1 MHEILHTYHFL
12 SLRRKNTFPSFHASW
27 RKSFL
32 YHKNLHTSLIKNIQ
46 ASWNILRSYK
56 KVLCC
61 LSNEAT
67 LRLDLSCAL
76 ARFSLFQNILR
87 RSTLWGCLV
96 SSPGRHTAP
105 HSVVALESTAAPEA
119 WCGAVGVSPNSPC
132 IPFLFHMQCVVWC
145 LCYANMMWWCYVM
158 QNDICAADTCP
169 CNRAHTLFISAL
181 TFRCKPPLG
190 ASLPFTFCGISVYF
204 SL

>member
-27 RKSFL
+27 TKSFL
-32 YHKNLHTSLIKNIQ
+32 YHKNLHTSLMKNIQ

-67 LRLDLSCAL
+67 LLLDLSCAL
-76 ARFSLFQNILR
+76 ARFSLFQNILW
-87 RSTLWGCLV
+87 RSTLYPLLV
-96 SSPGRHTAP
+96 P
-105 HSVVALESTAAPEA
+105 HAICCMML
-119 WCGAVGVSPNSPC
+119 
-132 IPFLFHMQCVVWC
+132 M
-145 LCYANMMWWCYVM
+145 LCKMMWWCYVM
-158 QNDICAADTCP
+158 QNDICAADTYP
-169 CNRAHTLFISAL
+169 CNRAHTIFISAL

-190 ASLPFTFCGISVYF
+190 ASSPFTFSGISVYF

>member
-1 MHEILHTYHFL
+1 MKFCIRTIFWAFGEKTPSLLFMLREENLFYIARICILLWWRISKLREIF
-12 SLRRKNTFPSFHASW
+12 SEA
-27 RKSFL
+27 
-32 YHKNLHTSLIKNIQ
+32 
-46 ASWNILRSYK
+46 K

-67 LRLDLSCAL
+67 LLLDLSCAL

-87 RSTLWGCLV
+87 RSILYSLLV
-96 SSPGRHTAP
+96 P
-105 HSVVALESTAAPEA
+105 HAICCMML
-119 WCGAVGVSPNSPC
+119 
-132 IPFLFHMQCVVWC
+132 M
-145 LCYANMMWWCYVM
+145 LCKMMWWCYVM
-158 QNDICAADTCP
+158 QNDICAADTYP

-190 ASLPFTFCGISVYF
+190 ASSPFTFSGISVYF